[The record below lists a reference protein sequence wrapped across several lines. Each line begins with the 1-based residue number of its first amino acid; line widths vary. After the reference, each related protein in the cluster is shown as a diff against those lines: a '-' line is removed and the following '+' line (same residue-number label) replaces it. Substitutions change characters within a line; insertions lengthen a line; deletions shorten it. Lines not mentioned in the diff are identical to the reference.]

1 MQKGDSIT
9 HDGGLD
15 ITMEPIWETTSETL
29 YQIFDQRKMHVCMY
43 EVNNI
48 TISYQLIIETNNSNT
63 KYKELISRIIITNV
77 LYISEDLPEIVPIV
91 YY

>member
-29 YQIFDQRKMHVCMY
+29 YQIFDQRKMHVCMKS
-43 EVNNI
+43 I
-48 TISYQLIIETNNSNT
+48 TLQ
-63 KYKELISRIIITNV
+63 
-77 LYISEDLPEIVPIV
+77 
-91 YY
+91 